1 MKEVIYEW
9 VRNMVFYQLLV
20 SIILNMIPNN
30 TYQKYIR
37 FFLGMLFIIIAI
49 QPVLKGLQLMEK
61 MDVHYVHEMMEQELN
76 ENSLEF
82 HMEDIYG
89 ENEETQ

>member
-20 SIILNMIPNN
+20 SMILNMIPNN
-30 TYQKYIR
+30 AYQKYIR

-61 MDVHYVHEMMEQELN
+61 MDVNYVHEMMEQELN

-82 HMEDIYG
+82 HMEDIYR
-89 ENEETQ
+89 ENEEAQ